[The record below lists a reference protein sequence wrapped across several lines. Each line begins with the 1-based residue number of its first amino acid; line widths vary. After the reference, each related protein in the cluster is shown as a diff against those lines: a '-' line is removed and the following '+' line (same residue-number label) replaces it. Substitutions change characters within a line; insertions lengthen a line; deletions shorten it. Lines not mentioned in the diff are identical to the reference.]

1 MVIKTGG
8 FSGKRVVIDNTS
20 TLIKKTYV
28 FKIGYFLQPLSMEC
42 INCQVENEV
51 DVSFVMAGYMNN
63 KFTLGNQQP
72 GYNSNQI

>member
-1 MVIKTGG
+1 MVIKTSG
-8 FSGKRVVIDNTS
+8 FSGKHVVIDNTS
-20 TLIKKTYV
+20 NLIKKMDV

-51 DVSFVMAGYMNN
+51 DVSFVMACYMKD

-72 GYNSNQI
+72 G